1 MNIYYFAYGSNM
13 LSKRMLERIPEAKV
27 EGIACLPGW
36 KLVWDKISKDGSGKA
51 NLRREDGKV
60 VWGVIYLI
68 PESRVHTLDEI
79 EGGYQ
84 RIDVEVQRDQQGKLA
99 AFTYVSEKRDES
111 LLPFERYK
119 ELVIKGAQE
128 HSLPSDYI
136 DEIKQA
142 MARPDS
148 RDKAGK

>member
-1 MNIYYFAYGSNM
+1 M
-13 LSKRMLERIPEAKV
+13 LSKRMFERIPEAKV

-36 KLVWDKISKDGSGKA
+36 KLVWDKISTDGSGKA

-68 PESRVHTLDEI
+68 PESKVRDLDKI

-84 RIDVEVQRDQQGKLA
+84 RIDVEIQRDPQDKLA
-99 AFTYVSEKRDES
+99 AFTYVAEKRDGS
-111 LLPFERYK
+111 LLPFEWYK

-128 HSLPSDYI
+128 HSLPANYI
-136 DEIKQA
+136 DEIKQV
-142 MARPDS
+142 MAQPDPP
-148 RDKAGK
+148 DKAGER